1 MTAAKAFSLS
11 ITPQVILF
19 WYTLIHALI
28 RGSGHTLL
36 RHRPCSSSQWKKKPS
51 HDFSSHNPWKR
62 LPTHC
67 CGNRQKALRSPT
79 LHAQNFSCSVR
90 RWKSISNLS
99 ILKTCFIW
107 VSAKNQKR
115 ISDWHATS
123 LTASLAST
131 MLSLSSGGRGGI
143 FEVRS
148 HMAKSEMKIKFIRK
162 MYEDWFVK

>member
-1 MTAAKAFSLS
+1 MTATKAFSLS
-11 ITPQVILF
+11 ITPQVIL
-19 WYTLIHALI
+19 IHINPRALI

-36 RHRPCSSSQWKKKPS
+36 FSLSMKKKS
-51 HDFSSHNPWKR
+51 WLFSAIVILEKDYQLIVAEIGKELWIAAVCRGS
-62 LPTHC
+62 
-67 CGNRQKALRSPT
+67 S
-79 LHAQNFSCSVR
+79 R

-131 MLSLSSGGRGGI
+131 MLSLSSGGGGGI